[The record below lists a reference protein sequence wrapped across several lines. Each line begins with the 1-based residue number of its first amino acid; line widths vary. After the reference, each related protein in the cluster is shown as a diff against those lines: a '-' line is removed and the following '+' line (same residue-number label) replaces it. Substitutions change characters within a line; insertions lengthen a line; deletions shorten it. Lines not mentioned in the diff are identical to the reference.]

1 MFTLLK
7 SFSGKVSGSK
17 GHVIELKD
25 KAIISDLLKAGY
37 IEEYSEKNRSQAEL
51 KKEIKH
57 ILRHTF
63 ATHLLGRGADMREI
77 QELMGHASLKTTQH
91 YTHNTIDQLQD
102 IYDKAH
108 PHK

>member
-1 MFTLLK
+1 MTK
-7 SFSGKVSGSK
+7 
-17 GHVIELKD
+17 
-25 KAIISDLLKAGY
+25 
-37 IEEYSEKNRSQAEL
+37 AEL